1 MSYLND
7 LIEFHNT
14 SALLRKKIWSFYIH
28 LANSLYKMKDL
39 DFVIS
44 PIQHDSQNQY
54 GLKFIQ

>member
-28 LANSLYKMKDL
+28 LADSLYKMKDL

-44 PIQHDSQNQY
+44 PIQHDSQNHY
-54 GLKFIQ
+54 VLKFIQ

>member
-44 PIQHDSQNQY
+44 CLLYTSDAADE
-54 GLKFIQ
+54 

>member
-39 DFVIS
+39 DFVFLRSSMI
-44 PIQHDSQNQY
+44 PKIIMD
-54 GLKFIQ
+54 

>member
-14 SALLRKKIWSFYIH
+14 SALLR
-28 LANSLYKMKDL
+28 NSLYKMKDL

-44 PIQHDSQNQY
+44 PIQHDSQNHY